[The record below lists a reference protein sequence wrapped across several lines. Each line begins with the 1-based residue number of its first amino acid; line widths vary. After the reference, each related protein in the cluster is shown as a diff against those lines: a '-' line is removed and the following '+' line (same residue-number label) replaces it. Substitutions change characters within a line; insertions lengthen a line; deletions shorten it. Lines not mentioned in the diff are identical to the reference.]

1 MERQTMR
8 IFSSILDLQNEI
20 RIDKCSRDP
29 YVNRYPVRLI
39 FLPSLQILKNI
50 VKLFD
55 DAGIEVINLANFL
68 PSDDG
73 WLSVKDLID
82 PIKKFDKNNDF
93 IIVPFSEV
101 IRFFDK
107 NNFNDLFN
115 ALSSLENDRE
125 NPFRRLYIPLVGIYE
140 RFKNEFYENFYR
152 KENWAPIWQ
161 VNIAI
166 PTRIKIFIT
175 DMNIK
180 NLPAL
185 EIVHNTKD
193 WLELWKKDNIE
204 KIICISHTLTYLY
217 PNRLPDSV
225 FDIETIKNFKE
236 WLSKIYDINLPM
248 EFKDAEV
255 PFWNELSNMF
265 IEKGFRD
272 LEDAIRKVF
281 NVVNIELKDIIKLWL
296 SSNRT
301 LDRWLL
307 KNYVCQ
313 KQEWNNTYIYIIL
326 NSLDALD
333 GNELEENIWFKIFE
347 LPNKSLYCN
356 ERMTLL
362 KHVYAAKE
370 VPAYIES
377 KLLDEF
383 KRITNFKEKK
393 KLLTGIAS
401 CEKKLAIELFANDKI
416 EVQDLIEA
424 YPDLHYY
431 LSDVFPENINKD
443 ISWIRD
449 YFKEYRLSKL
459 KDKISDELN
468 TILNEKNKNKE
479 QFYHWYY
486 NFETASQI
494 LGRENVDKILLI
506 DALGI
511 EWLPFLCNFIEHDLN
526 LHIGKKYIARAYLP
540 TTTGCNRLDSA
551 IHIYDFD
558 KVVHSSEQYRYPEDI
573 VKEIDF
579 IKRILFKYL
588 SIPGQE
594 RVAIASDHGLTA
606 LARLK
611 ENIKIYNF
619 QNTHHEGRCMWINNN
634 DILEDN
640 DFIIHNIENPCC
652 GQYSKCLISLK
663 YTSLDR
669 RPLREVHGGA
679 TPEEVLIP
687 VIIISKQHH
696 HYQQDFEISFDRTRI
711 SKREH
716 FIWMAINPNPD
727 ILPILTDQ
735 LDRPLSIE
743 YDKDFCKW
751 RVNIREL
758 KTGKQI
764 IKIKIGSW
772 EKTFNIEL
780 VGGMRET
787 DIL

>member
-1 MERQTMR
+1 MKT
-8 IFSSILDLQNEI
+8 FNSITDLQYEI
-20 RIDKCSRDP
+20 KLDKNSRES
-29 YVNRYPVRLI
+29 YANRYPVRII
-39 FLPSLQILKNI
+39 FLPSLQMLKDI
-50 VKLFD
+50 VKSFD
-55 DAGIEVINLANFL
+55 DIGVKIINLANFL

-73 WLSVKDLID
+73 WLSVQDLFEI
-82 PIKKFDKNNDF
+82 IKGYYEENDF
-93 IIVPFSEV
+93 IIVPCSEV
-101 IRFFDK
+101 IRFYDK
-107 NNFNDLFN
+107 NDFNHLFN
-115 ALSSLENDRE
+115 ALATLENNRE
-125 NPFRRLYIPLVGIYE
+125 YPLRRLYLPLVGIYE
-140 RFKNEFYENFYR
+140 RFKNEFYDSFYR
-152 KENWAPIWQ
+152 KETWAPIWQ
-161 VNIAI
+161 IKADCQKK
-166 PTRIKIFIT
+166 IKIFIT
-175 DMNIK
+175 DFEIQHLV
-180 NLPAL
+180 LPVK
-185 EIVHNTKD
+185 IVYKTKD

-204 KIICISHTLTYLY
+204 KIICVSKTLIHLY

-225 FDIETIKNFKE
+225 FDTETIKNFKE
-236 WLSKIYDINLPM
+236 LLSKIFDINLPM
-248 EFKDAEV
+248 EFKDTEA
-255 PFWNELSNMF
+255 PLWNELLNMF

-281 NVVNIELKDIIKLWL
+281 NVVNIEVKDIIKLWL

-313 KQEWNNTYIYIIL
+313 KQEWNETYIYIIL

-333 GNELEENIWFKIFE
+333 DNELEENIWFKIFE
-347 LPNKSLYCN
+347 LPNKSLYRN

-383 KRITNFKEKK
+383 YRIANFKEKK

-540 TTTGCNRLDSA
+540 TTTEFNRLDNA

-573 VKEIDF
+573 VKEIDL

-588 SIPGQE
+588 SIPEQE

-727 ILPILTDQ
+727 IIPILTDQ

-772 EKTFNIEL
+772 EKTFTIEL